1 MARFVLSIAA
11 QEDIQNIKDYIAR
24 GNIGAARRV
33 VGELRRAIRGLAEMP
48 GKGHVRE
55 DLTEEEVLFWPVYS
69 YLIVYRS
76 RSDVLEVLH
85 IVSGWQDV
93 EALLKR
99 RPSE

>member
-24 GNIGAARRV
+24 DNTGAARRV
-33 VGELRRAIRGLAEMP
+33 VGELRDAIRGLVEMP
-48 GKGHVRE
+48 GKGHMRE
-55 DLTEEEVLFWPVYS
+55 DLTDEEVLFWPVYG

-76 RSDVLEVLH
+76 RGDVLEVLH
-85 IVSGWQDV
+85 IVGGWQDV